1 MWARRRQRW
10 RLHQKKIDPH
20 RLVFVDETWTK
31 TNMAPLRGWGRCGR
45 RLIGRAPH
53 GKWRTMT
60 FIAALRADRIDAPF
74 VFDGPIDGTRFAPGS
89 NKAWCH
95 AQARRRRHHGQ
106 PWQPQEHSHHK
117 SKAIRTALRC
127 AGAHLLFLPPYSPD
141 LNPIE
146 QVFAKLKHRM
156 REAQE
161 RTCEATWRRIGLL
174 LDSFQPHE
182 CANSIANAGYASV
195 SA

>member
-1 MWARRRQRW
+1 M
-10 RLHQKKIDPH
+10 
-20 RLVFVDETWTK
+20 
-31 TNMAPLRGWGRCGR
+31 
-45 RLIGRAPH
+45 
-53 GKWRTMT
+53 
-60 FIAALRADRIDAPF
+60 
-74 VFDGPIDGTRFAPGS
+74 
-89 NKAWCH
+89 
-95 AQARRRRHHGQ
+95 
-106 PWQPQEHSHHK
+106 
-117 SKAIRTALRC
+117 
-127 AGAHLLFLPPYSPD
+127 FLPPYSLD

-174 LDSFQPHE
+174 LDCFQPHE